1 MLASLCDMSA
11 CAHDVCMKNAVLAH
25 VCKNAKSQCMGGLLL
40 GGMGWLVSW
49 GGSGE
54 LRVQIRSRFAIFA
67 MAECGSEASRA
78 VLEPVVLARYGAG
91 DAYR

>member
-1 MLASLCDMSA
+1 ME
-11 CAHDVCMKNAVLAH
+11 
-25 VCKNAKSQCMGGLLL
+25 GLLL
-40 GGMGWLVSW
+40 GGVGWLVSW

-54 LRVQIRSRFAIFA
+54 LRVQLLSRFALFA
-67 MAECGSEASRA
+67 MAECGCEASRA